1 MENEHQKNNIQKI
14 IQLPAQEEALKH
26 HQVRERSVWIQ
37 KALKYNQKNEKG
49 NLKEYCKNLKNNKIT
64 VSYEMKKF
72 GDFLIENK
80 KLVEYTGNSEIVKI
94 PNGVKVIG
102 EGAFAG
108 ETNIKKSRL

>member
-49 NLKEYCKNLKNNKIT
+49 QLQRISIGGLYLDSNLH
-64 VSYEMKKF
+64 
-72 GDFLIENK
+72 
-80 KLVEYTGNSEIVKI
+80 
-94 PNGVKVIG
+94 IG
-102 EGAFAG
+102 ECKLL
-108 ETNIKKSRL
+108 TDLDKKSVFIGNIH